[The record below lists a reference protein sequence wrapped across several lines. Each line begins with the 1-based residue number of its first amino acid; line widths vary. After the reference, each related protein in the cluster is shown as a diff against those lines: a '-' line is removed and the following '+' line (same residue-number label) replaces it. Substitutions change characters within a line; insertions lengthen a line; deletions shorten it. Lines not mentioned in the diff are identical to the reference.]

1 MLHLLIAQTLH
12 PLLQLVV
19 DEEREELRTPLV
31 QVEEV
36 LKVAGDDLRIS
47 QKATQNPSEVK
58 VQADLLEELVVAEGV
73 VEEAVEPV
81 LEL

>member
-1 MLHLLIAQTLH
+1 MTCVLLL
-12 PLLQLVV
+12 
-19 DEEREELRTPLV
+19 
-31 QVEEV
+31 
-36 LKVAGDDLRIS
+36 S

-73 VEEAVEPV
+73 VKEAVEPV